1 MHPAAKLI
9 IGLIIAIVG
18 IYWYVADYVKMNI
31 APTFLG
37 GAAIASLKTVFIGV
51 FGLFL
56 LFVGLI
62 IAWIEYEDLK
72 WEMKEKKSVKQ
83 APEKEKPA
91 AAKKKR

>member
-18 IYWYVADYVKMNI
+18 IYWYASG
-31 APTFLG
+31 PLG
-37 GAAIASLKTVFIGV
+37 IGISSTSGWMGYAALNALKTVFIGV

-72 WEMKEKKSVKQ
+72 WEMKEKK
-83 APEKEKPA
+83 AAREKPKPVA
-91 AAKKKR
+91 IKRKR